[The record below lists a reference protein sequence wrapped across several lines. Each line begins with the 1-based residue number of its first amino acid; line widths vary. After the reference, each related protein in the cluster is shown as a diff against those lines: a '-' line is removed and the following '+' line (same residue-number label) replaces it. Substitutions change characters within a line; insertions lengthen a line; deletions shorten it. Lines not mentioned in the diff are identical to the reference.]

1 MKNMER
7 IELSFRE
14 LWKAFTQNE
23 GEEVSED
30 VDVKEIIENDTTLSE
45 QDKKTLLNS
54 IKNRDKLEKN
64 LFKDSLIVKKNK
76 DDIEKVSKYKWHV
89 LSNGYIAT
97 TLKNRKLLLLHRYIT
112 NCPEGKV
119 VDHINHDR
127 SDNRKI
133 NLRICTA
140 KENAQNRID
149 KPKGITKIEKRDKE
163 YFVLQ
168 LHGRYIGCF
177 KELQKA
183 KDKREEILNKEL

>member
-7 IELSFRE
+7 IKLSFRE

-76 DDIEKVSKYKWHV
+76 DDIEKESEKAINKWKRQNSKIPENV
-89 LSNGYIAT
+89 LSDSAKKQIAEE
-97 TLKNRKLLLLHRYIT
+97 KAQ
-112 NCPEGKV
+112 KV
-119 VDHINHDR
+119 QEEMEQER
-127 SDNRKI
+127 
-133 NLRICTA
+133 
-140 KENAQNRID
+140 
-149 KPKGITKIEKRDKE
+149 
-163 YFVLQ
+163 
-168 LHGRYIGCF
+168 GR
-177 KELQKA
+177 
-183 KDKREEILNKEL
+183 

>member
-76 DDIEKVSKYKWHV
+76 DDIEKESEKAINKWKRQNSKIPENV
-89 LSNGYIAT
+89 LSDSAKKQIAEE
-97 TLKNRKLLLLHRYIT
+97 KAQ
-112 NCPEGKV
+112 KV
-119 VDHINHDR
+119 QEEMEQE
-127 SDNRKI
+127 S
-133 NLRICTA
+133 
-140 KENAQNRID
+140 
-149 KPKGITKIEKRDKE
+149 
-163 YFVLQ
+163 
-168 LHGRYIGCF
+168 GR
-177 KELQKA
+177 
-183 KDKREEILNKEL
+183 

>member
-1 MKNMER
+1 MKICNVDGCNNKVYAKGLCVR
-7 IELSFRE
+7 HYNQIRCSGKILKRFRND
-14 LWKAFTQNE
+14 KNE
-23 GEEVSED
+23 YEIYSSKVLISIYN
-30 VDVKEIIENDTTLSE
+30 KKSEIIEKAIID
-45 QDKKTLLNS
+45 
-54 IKNRDKLEKN
+54 
-64 LFKDSLIVKKNK
+64 K

-133 NLRICTA
+133 NLRICTT
-140 KENAQNRID
+140 KENAQNRKD
-149 KPKGITKIEKRDKE
+149 KPKGITKIKKRDKE